1 MKKTLVAIAA
11 LAAFGAQAQ
20 SSVQLD
26 GIVDAGY
33 QSINYKGNSVGG
45 FGGNG
50 SSTSQLNVRGTE
62 DLGGGLKAS
71 FRVETDWNMVSN
83 KANTGF
89 VNATNTSAT
98 ATSIAAPVTLAN
110 ANSGGGTFGNG
121 EIRVGLAGSFGE
133 FHIGAPNNF
142 SLDANLAGQSFGTA
156 IGSGFRGVTRTDS
169 GTMAASAVRFD
180 NAIKYI
186 TPTISGVTGGF
197 YYVKKNAAPTGGTAA
212 TSSTISQ
219 AYDFTTNVGAFD
231 YAGVQELSV
240 KYANG
245 PLNAIFVN
253 QKTDAVD
260 IAGLTGAAG
269 FTKRNLNTLGV
280 NYTMG
285 AVTGYLHNQTFKAE
299 TSAGVTAAETS
310 FTALGAKYVTGSHT
324 FMAQTGSY
332 KFKATN
338 STTAATI
345 ALVGKDSKLT
355 AVGYDYNLSK
365 TSAVYARYESIN
377 DEAGAIT
384 KVPTIDGADT
394 KRTRTALGLRVA
406 F

>member
-1 MKKTLVAIAA
+1 

-20 SSVQLD
+20 SSVTID
-26 GIVDAGY
+26 GVADAGY
-33 QSINYKGNSVGG
+33 QAINYKGNSVGG

-50 SSTSQLNVRGTE
+50 SSTSQINFRGTE

-98 ATSIAAPVTLAN
+98 TTSIAAPVTLAN

-121 EIRVGLAGSFGE
+121 ELRVGLAGSFGE
-133 FHIGAPNNF
+133 VQIGAPNNF
-142 SLDANLAGQSFGTA
+142 TLDANLTGQSFGTA

-169 GTMAASAVRFD
+169 GAMGASAVRFD
-180 NAIKYI
+180 NAIKYMS
-186 TPTISGVTGGF
+186 PAYSGVSGSI
-197 YYVKKNAAPTGGTAA
+197 YYVKKNAAPTSGTAA

-219 AYDFTTNVGAFD
+219 AYDFTTAVGAFD
-231 YAGVQELSV
+231 YAGIQELSV

-253 QKTDAVD
+253 QKTDALD

-269 FTKRNLNTLGV
+269 FTKRNLNTLGA

-285 AVTGYLHNQTFKAE
+285 ATTAYFHNQTFKSE
-299 TSAGVTAAETS
+299 TSAGVTAAETA
-310 FTALGAKYVTGSHT
+310 FTAVGAKYVTGSHT
-324 FMAQTGSY
+324 FMAQAGSY

-338 STTAATI
+338 STTQATI
-345 ALVGKDSKLT
+345 DLVGKTSKLM

-365 TSAVYARYESIN
+365 TSAVYARYESIK
-377 DEAGAIT
+377 DDAGAIT
-384 KVPTIDGADT
+384 KVPTIDGTDT
-394 KRTRTALGLRVA
+394 QRTRTALGLRVA